1 MDQLEGRNVV
11 LEALRRNKR
20 RVVAIHLDE
29 RAQPD
34 EKLNEIA
41 RLAKERGVRLSKV
54 PRQML
59 DRRSETGTHNG
70 IIADAEPLPEHSV
83 ASLVR
88 ELEARPGPFEPFLLA
103 VDEAQYEHN
112 VGAIL
117 RSSLGGGV
125 DGVIVPVRRGKGLSP
140 VVQRV
145 AMGGAEE
152 VPLVREGLSSA
163 LATLARAG
171 FRIVGAD
178 QGGRPYWDVDLR
190 GPLVVVLG
198 GEDKGLSP
206 ALLKRCDEIATIPLA
221 AGLDSLNVSVAAG
234 VLVFER
240 VRQMART
247 DT

>member
-1 MDQLEGRNVV
+1 M
-11 LEALRRNKR
+11 
-20 RVVAIHLDE
+20 RVS
-29 RAQPD
+29 R
-34 EKLNEIA
+34 
-41 RLAKERGVRLSKV
+41 V
-54 PRQML
+54 PRPVL
-59 DRRSETGTHNG
+59 DKRSETGTHNG
-70 IIADAEPLPEHSV
+70 IIADAEPLEEHSV

-88 ELEARPGPFEPFLLA
+88 ELEARGGPFEPFLLA

-152 VPLVREGLSSA
+152 VPLVREGISSA
-163 LATLARAG
+163 LATLGRAG
-171 FRIVGAD
+171 FRVVGAD
-178 QGGRPYWDVDLR
+178 QGGRPFWEVDML

-206 ALLKRCDEIATIPLA
+206 PLLKRCDEIATIPLR

-234 VLVFER
+234 ILVFER
-240 VRQMART
+240 ARQRARPARLGADRVT
-247 DT
+247 GGRDT